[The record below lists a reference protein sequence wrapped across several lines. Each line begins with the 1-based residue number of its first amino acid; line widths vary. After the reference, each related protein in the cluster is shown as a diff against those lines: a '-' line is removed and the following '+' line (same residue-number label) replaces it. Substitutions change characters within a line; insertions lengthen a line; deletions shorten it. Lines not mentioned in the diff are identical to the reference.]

1 MSEPHALPQP
11 IYGTILVTL
20 DTRPTDR
27 AIIDH
32 VKRLARAVQAR
43 RVVLLHVADGWAART
58 HGAEA
63 ISREISDDT
72 AYLDRVRGEFEAGGI
87 AAEVALAYGEP
98 VREIVGWVEREGCD
112 LVAMSTHGHR
122 FLGDLFL
129 GTTAS
134 RVQHRVRVPVLL
146 LRAT

>member
-1 MSEPHALPQP
+1 MSDPLPSASP
-11 IYGTILVTL
+11 LYGTILVTL

-32 VKRLARAVQAR
+32 VKQLARAVHTG

-58 HGAEA
+58 YGSEA
-63 ISREISDDT
+63 VSPEISEDT
-72 AYLDRVRGEFEAGGI
+72 AYLRQVRGEFEAEGI
-87 AAEVALAYGEP
+87 AAEVVLAFGDP
-98 VREIVGWVEREGCD
+98 VTEIVKWVEREGCD

-122 FLGDLFL
+122 FLADLFL

-134 RVQHRVRVPVLL
+134 RVQHRISVPVLL